1 MPHIDVIII
10 YTCVFSE
17 SGSLTNWS
25 VLSAGYPTWH
35 VTISVSL
42 LEVHLT
48 SVSSLW
54 GGKKQQKIMLRK
66 WSPAGIIMVWWQRE
80 GRSD

>member
-54 GGKKQQKIMLRK
+54 GEKN
-66 WSPAGIIMVWWQRE
+66 PAE
-80 GRSD
+80 NYA